1 MSNLYDKLLDYS
13 KSEIYPM
20 HMPGHKRNTK
30 LLPSINPYA
39 IDITEIEGFDNL
51 HHPKEILQDLILRI
65 QELYGS
71 PMSVPLING
80 STVGILAG
88 ISSCVEPGDRILVA
102 RNSHKAVYH
111 AIQINQLRPVYVYP
125 QDDGIYHINGGIL
138 PEDIENLLIT
148 YEDIKLVVITSPTYE
163 GIISD
168 IEAIARITH
177 KYNVPLLV
185 DEAHGAHLGFHSGF
199 PKNSIA
205 AGADIVIHSAH
216 KTLPAYTQTALM
228 HIQGN
233 LVKKDEVQKYLGI
246 YETSSPSYVLLAG
259 IDTCI
264 QLLETEGTKLFEL
277 YYERLKEF
285 YNKTKGFQQLRIL
298 HKDEYD
304 TLNLKQNGVFQIDPS
319 KIVISTLGTTI
330 SGKELETILRNKYK
344 IQLEMS
350 SLHYA
355 LAMTSICDTDEGF
368 QRLYEAL
375 LELNEELKE
384 QKEGICSADMSQFE
398 VICKCYQEPLEI
410 TFYPY
415 QVEKK
420 TKEEIT
426 LTDCVGRVCGAYI
439 MLYPPGIP
447 LIVPGEIISEAVV
460 SCIESAKHL
469 GFDVLGLK
477 GNDDNY
483 IEVIPVPYTE
493 K

>member
-1 MSNLYDKLLDYS
+1 MSEEKVMSNLYDKLIDYS

-30 LLPSINPYA
+30 MLPNVNPYA

-51 HHPKEILQDLILRI
+51 HNPKEILQDLILRI

-138 PEDIENLLIT
+138 PEDIENMLIT

-177 KYNVPLLV
+177 KYKVPLLV
-185 DEAHGAHLGFHSGF
+185 DEAHGAHLGFHPGF

-205 AGADIVIHSAH
+205 AGADIVIHSVH

-228 HIQGN
+228 HIQGK

-264 QLLETEGTKLFEL
+264 QLLEAEGTKLFKL

-285 YNKTKGFQQLRIL
+285 YNKTKGFQKLRIL

-304 TLNLKQNGVFQIDPS
+304 TFNSKQHGVFQIDPS
-319 KIVISTLGTTI
+319 KIVISTLGTRL
-330 SGKELETILRNKYK
+330 SGKELETILRIKYK

-375 LELNEELKE
+375 FDINEELKE
-384 QKEGICSADMSQFE
+384 Q
-398 VICKCYQEPLEI
+398 L
-410 TFYPY
+410 
-415 QVEKK
+415 
-420 TKEEIT
+420 KEE
-426 LTDCVGRVCGAYI
+426 
-439 MLYPPGIP
+439 
-447 LIVPGEIISEAVV
+447 SKEA
-460 SCIESAKHL
+460 SA
-469 GFDVLGLK
+469 
-477 GNDDNY
+477 
-483 IEVIPVPYTE
+483 
-493 K
+493 